1 MVSNMVSH
9 LTASVTLAL
18 TAKVKQM
25 QDNGV
30 DVLAFNLGEPDF
42 ATPAH
47 IIAAAKRAMD
57 EGHTHYTAVPGILPL
72 RQAIACKLQADNR
85 LHYSPLEI
93 CCSTGAKQALF
104 NALVAVLDPG
114 DQVLIPTPCW
124 VSYQD
129 MVTIAGGVPV
139 TFSTLEADGFQID
152 PARMEAAITGRTKMI
167 ILNSPNNP
175 TGCIYTR
182 DVLQGV
188 LQVAQKHGL
197 LVLSDEI
204 YEKLIYTD
212 EPYVSIASLSDWA
225 RAHTITVN
233 GFSKAYAMT
242 GWRIGYSAA
251 PLEIAKGISAI
262 QSHTTSNASTLAQY
276 AALAALTGTQE
287 AVGEMRDAF
296 RQRQAYLV
304 ERLSRMPGLTCA
316 PASGAFYLMPNIT
329 ACFGKKTPHGTMLRN
344 AIDLCDYLLTDARIA
359 LVPGEAFLCP
369 GNIRISYT
377 NAMDELKEGMDRLQD
392 ALAALAEDKAIRH
405 SSNM

>member
-25 QDNGV
+25 QDEGI

-47 IIAAAKRAMD
+47 ITAAAIRAMN

-72 RQAIACKLQADNR
+72 RQAVVHKLQADNH
-85 LHYSPLEI
+85 LHYDPAEI

-104 NALVAVLDPG
+104 NAMVAVLDPG

-139 TFSTLEADGFQID
+139 TFPTREADGFQID

-182 DVLQGV
+182 TVLEGV
-188 LQVAQKHGL
+188 LEVAQKHGI

-225 RAHTITVN
+225 RAHTVTVN

-276 AALAALTGTQE
+276 AALAALTGAQD
-287 AVGEMRDAF
+287 AVGDMRDAF
-296 RQRQAYLV
+296 RQRQAYLM
-304 ERLSRMPGLTCA
+304 ERFSHMPGLTCTQA
-316 PASGAFYLMPNIT
+316 DGAFYLMPNVT
-329 ACFGKKTPHGTMLRN
+329 AYFGKHTPQGNVIRN
-344 AIDLCDYLLTDARIA
+344 AIDLCDYLLTDAHIA

-369 GNIRISYT
+369 GNVRISYT
-377 NAMDELKEGMDRLQD
+377 NAMDELQAGMDRLQE
-392 ALAALAEDKAIRH
+392 ALSVLP
-405 SSNM
+405 